1 MLMLCRTKVHDYD
14 KWWPI
19 FASHAQAHRAA
30 GLKLVNLWRCV
41 DDANHV
47 FFLFEVKDQ
56 TRAQAF
62 IDSPES
68 ASAGEEAGVIDGDYH
83 FVRSDKMY

>member
-1 MLMLCRTKVHDYD
+1 MLLLCRTKVHDYD
-14 KWWPI
+14 KWWQV
-19 FASHAQAHRAA
+19 FASHAEAHRAA

-47 FFLFEVKDQ
+47 FLLFEVKDQ

-62 IDSPES
+62 IDALEPHGDLKRVGHVF
-68 ASAGEEAGVIDGDYH
+68 AEEAFRGDA
-83 FVRSDKMY
+83 S

>member
-14 KWWPI
+14 KWWQI
-19 FASHAQAHRAA
+19 FASHAEAHRAA

-47 FFLFEVKDQ
+47 FFLFEVKDK

-62 IDSPES
+62 IDAPES
-68 ASAGEEAGVIDGDYH
+68 ATAGEEAGVIDGDYH
-83 FVRSDKMY
+83 FVQSDKMY